1 MLGTRNHS
9 GDLVHYLPCEEC
21 GSLVIDEAQLHQ
33 WRWDS
38 KVLTSA
44 VSSLICPGQQVVEL
58 VADQV
63 WVLGKLTL
71 SAVRPQ
77 LVLFRSA
84 KAVQLDQVVQ
94 WQLTNKSVIG
104 LFPFDDIS
112 KEWKGDSFD
121 LAKAIQVDDH
131 GIKLTD
137 QWHAFLDTKVNS
149 EKGPSRVPRK
159 RRSERALNIE
169 KITKYL
175 TEFLLQRADHAQAT
189 FEATGQSE
197 LLEPP
202 KQKKIAEDLKLSEA
216 AVSKCLNDP
225 AAVALRVY
233 WEHCQSQDL
242 NSCYRYREQSSVSY
256 SQVMSQQNSLIDNMR
271 G

>member
-38 KVLTSA
+38 KVLTST

-104 LFPFDDIS
+104 LFPFSGIPPGWN
-112 KEWKGDSFD
+112 KASFEV
-121 LAKAIQVDDH
+121 ANAIQFDDR
-131 GIKLTD
+131 GLQASN
-137 QWHAFLDTKVNS
+137 QWSAFFKDVVSSAKEPTK
-149 EKGPSRVPRK
+149 PDRK
-159 RRSERALNIE
+159 RRGDRLYNIELITNHLIEFLIRRKEYAKATFANSGSSEILLCPLQKDISAATELSESVVSVCLHDKRARAL
-169 KITKYL
+169 
-175 TEFLLQRADHAQAT
+175 
-189 FEATGQSE
+189 QSIWR
-197 LLEPP
+197 LCQSIDARVCLKFKPP
-202 KQKKIAEDLKLSEA
+202 KRSLSTSQKDSILD
-216 AVSKCLNDP
+216 CLVD
-225 AAVALRVY
+225 
-233 WEHCQSQDL
+233 
-242 NSCYRYREQSSVSY
+242 
-256 SQVMSQQNSLIDNMR
+256 
-271 G
+271 